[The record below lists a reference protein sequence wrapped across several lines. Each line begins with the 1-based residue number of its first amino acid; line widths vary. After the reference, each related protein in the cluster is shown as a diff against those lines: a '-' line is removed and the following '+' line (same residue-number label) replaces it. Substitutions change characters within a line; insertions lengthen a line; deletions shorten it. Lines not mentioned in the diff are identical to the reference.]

1 MTSLPYSVQRKKAY
15 VLINLTIRSANKKPW
30 AYPLSAALPFTDT
43 YIKPSGLSILFPFS
57 ISIEGVE
64 GGSEEGNDSGGG
76 DCRRDDCG
84 EGGEGGEG
92 AGAGPGA
99 GCCDREGAGAG
110 NDVKEGIVAGI
121 CPVW

>member
-1 MTSLPYSVQRKKAY
+1 MSPNKSFIIFLKKMTYLPYSVQRKKEY
-15 VLINLTIRSANKKPW
+15 VLINLKIRSANKKPW

-76 DCRRDDCG
+76 DCRRYDCG
-84 EGGEGGEG
+84 EGGEDEMEEMEGGE
-92 AGAGPGA
+92 
-99 GCCDREGAGAG
+99 DE
-110 NDVKEGIVAGI
+110 IF
-121 CPVW
+121 